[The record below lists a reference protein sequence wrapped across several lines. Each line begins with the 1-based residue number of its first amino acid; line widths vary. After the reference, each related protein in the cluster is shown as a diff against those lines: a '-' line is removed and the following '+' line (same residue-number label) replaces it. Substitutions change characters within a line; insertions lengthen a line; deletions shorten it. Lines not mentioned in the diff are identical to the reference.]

1 MLVYQRVNCFAPD
14 RFDQWCQR
22 KCSKSSSSTPG
33 GSCFSDCP
41 ALVQIGCALF
51 NNEKVRDHPN
61 ISQKDGTLPKL
72 RDGCQKPCKYHCHGK
87 YARPLFGITTIRL
100 THNLG
105 VTKEQSLHSVLPSA
119 RWLAGTP
126 LH

>member
-61 ISQKDGTLPKL
+61 ISQRWNTPKVEGWMSKTLQIPLPWQVRKTTFW
-72 RDGCQKPCKYHCHGK
+72 DHYHSFD
-87 YARPLFGITTIRL
+87 PQ
-100 THNLG
+100 LG
-105 VTKEQSLHSVLPSA
+105 RHQGAISA
-119 RWLAGTP
+119 
-126 LH
+126 